1 MWLNATFRSVR
12 ITEDS
17 MIDFNNLPSTV
28 NGVKR
33 PEQRCKHEIHESMKG
48 KPLEKWH
55 IRIFGYEPDDE
66 ETGKGPWAGDLIM
79 SIFDQNGKSWD
90 VLAVGVD
97 GKLHLFKKVG
107 YVNGVKVIDI
117 EGIKLDSQG
126 RIVVES

>member
-1 MWLNATFRSVR
+1 MKG
-12 ITEDS
+12 EK
-17 MIDFNNLPSTV
+17 MIDFNNLPPTV

-55 IRIFGYEPDDE
+55 IHIFGTEPSDV
-66 ETGKGPWAGDLIM
+66 ETGKGAWAGDLIL
-79 SIFDQNGKSWD
+79 SVFDQTGKSWK
-90 VLAVGVD
+90 VLAVGCD
-97 GKLHLFKKVG
+97 GKLHLFKGLG

-117 EGIKLDSQG
+117 EGVKTDSEG